1 MVGGQSFSA
10 AEIEFVILKMKNPAH
25 RPQIVLSVP
34 HLSISFVWCASRD
47 SSYASFFSVLDVSP
61 SQVQSYRGA
70 QEIFGR

>member
-34 HLSISFVWCASRD
+34 HLSISFIWYASRH
-47 SSYASFFSVLDVSP
+47 SSHGSFFSVFDVSP

-70 QEIFGR
+70 QEICS

>member
-34 HLSISFVWCASRD
+34 HLSISLFDMKVVILLTG
-47 SSYASFFSVLDVSP
+47 SFFSVFDVSP

-70 QEIFGR
+70 QEICS